1 MQCIRGLQSPKCII
15 SARKQRGVLKI
26 FTQCIHHRTHS
37 WLPMPSLLHRM
48 CFLCAVIYPF
58 NYHNAWRIRQNFVK
72 ISKKIRYG
80 TRLIME
86 QDFFVGSSGK
96 QWININNGLSKFGE
110 GKRDRQKTRQE
121 NKFQNYY
128 QYHKFILIHK
138 F

>member
-1 MQCIRGLQSPKCII
+1 MVTDAIPFVPNVFFMRRDI
-15 SARKQRGVLKI
+15 SIQL
-26 FTQCIHHRTHS
+26 S
-37 WLPMPSLLHRM
+37 
-48 CFLCAVIYPF
+48 Y
-58 NYHNAWRIRQNFVK
+58 AWRIRQNFVK

-96 QWININNGLSKFGE
+96 QQVGGVLKNNGLSKFGE
-110 GKRDRQKTRQE
+110 GKRDREKTRQE